1 MKFTSIIVEDL
12 NSAAVLLQRHCE
24 RSGIIEVLGH
34 FTSAEEA
41 LHFLMVN
48 PVDLIFLDVEMP
60 GKSGFEFLDLLK
72 QKPMVI
78 LTTSRTEYAFNAFE
92 YHVTDFLH
100 KPFTYQRF
108 LDSIKKLDRK
118 VQESPSPESFI
129 FIKVNGKLLR
139 INYAD
144 ILYIESL
151 GDYVKFV
158 TPQKKYITHNTIK
171 NLEATIH
178 SSDFVKVHRSFI
190 VNLNAVED
198 LQDNNLLVS
207 GNLIPV
213 SKANKTKL
221 VQKLKEVS

>member
-1 MKFTSIIVEDL
+1 
-12 NSAAVLLQRHCE
+12 
-24 RSGIIEVLGH
+24 
-34 FTSAEEA
+34 
-41 LHFLMVN
+41 MVN

-72 QKPMVI
+72 QKPLVI

-178 SSDFVKVHRSFI
+178 SFDFVKVHRSFI

>member
-108 LDSIKKLDRK
+108 LESIKKLDRK

-178 SSDFVKVHRSFI
+178 SFDFVKVHRSFI

>member
-1 MKFTSIIVEDL
+1 MKFSSIIVEDL
-12 NSAAVLLQRHCE
+12 NSAAVLLKRHCE
-24 RSGIIEVLGH
+24 RSGIIDVLGH
-34 FTSAEEA
+34 FTTAEAA
-41 LHFLMVN
+41 LQFLIAN

-60 GKSGFEFLDLLK
+60 GKSGFEFLDVLQ
-72 QKPMVI
+72 QKPMVV
-78 LTTSRTEYAFNAFE
+78 LTTSNTAYAFNAFE

-100 KPFTYQRF
+100 KPFSYQRF

-118 VQESPSPESFI
+118 ILDKPIMESFI
-129 FIKVNGKLLR
+129 FIKVNGKLIR

-178 SSDFVKVHRSFI
+178 STDFVKVHRSYI

-198 LQDNNLLVS
+198 LQDNNLLINGTYV
-207 GNLIPV
+207 PV
-213 SKANKTKL
+213 SKANKSKL
-221 VQKLKEVS
+221 VQKLKAAS

>member
-12 NSAAVLLQRHCE
+12 HSAAILLQRHCE
-24 RSGIIEVLGH
+24 RCGIIDVLAH

-41 LHFLMVN
+41 LYFLSTH

-60 GKSGFEFLDLLK
+60 GKSGFDLMDIL
-72 QKPMVI
+72 QTKPMII
-78 LTTSRTEYAFNAFE
+78 LTTADTSYAYNAFE

-108 LDSIKKLDRK
+108 LDSIKKLDK
-118 VQESPSPESFI
+118 SNISSTSVESFI
-129 FIKVNGKLLR
+129 FIKVNGKLVK

-178 SSDFVKVHRSFI
+178 STDFLKVHRSFI
-190 VNLNAVED
+190 VNINAIDDV
-198 LQDNNLLVS
+198 QDNNLLIS
-207 GNLIPV
+207 GGFIPV
-213 SKANKTKL
+213 SKANKSKL
-221 VQKLKEVS
+221 VQKLKVV

>member
-24 RSGIIEVLGH
+24 RSGIIDVLGH

-41 LHFLMVN
+41 LHFLIAN

-60 GKSGFEFLDLLK
+60 GKSGFEFLDLLVK
-72 QKPMVI
+72 KPMVI
-78 LTTSRTEYAFNAFE
+78 LTTSSTAYAFNAFE
-92 YHVTDFLH
+92 YHVADFLL

-108 LDSIKKLDRK
+108 LDSIKKLDK
-118 VQESPSPESFI
+118 INQNTSAVESFI

-139 INYAD
+139 INYSD

-178 SSDFVKVHRSFI
+178 SSDFVKVHRSYI
-190 VNLNAVED
+190 INLNAVED
-198 LQDNNLLVS
+198 LQDNNLLIS
-207 GNLIPV
+207 GSYIPV
-213 SKANKTKL
+213 SKANKSKL
-221 VQKLKEVS
+221 VQKLRTAS

>member
-24 RSGIIEVLGH
+24 RSGIIDVLGH

-41 LHFLMVN
+41 LHFLIAN

-60 GKSGFEFLDLLK
+60 GKSGFEFLDLLVK
-72 QKPMVI
+72 KPMVI
-78 LTTSRTEYAFNAFE
+78 LTTSSTAYAFNAFE
-92 YHVTDFLH
+92 YHVTDFLL

-108 LDSIKKLDRK
+108 LDSIKKLDK
-118 VQESPSPESFI
+118 INPNTSPVESFI

-139 INYAD
+139 INYSD

-178 SSDFVKVHRSFI
+178 SSDFVKVHRSYI
-190 VNLNAVED
+190 INLNAVED
-198 LQDNNLLVS
+198 LQDNNLLIGGS
-207 GNLIPV
+207 YIPV
-213 SKANKTKL
+213 SKANKSKL
-221 VQKLKEVS
+221 VQKLRTAS

>member
-24 RSGIIEVLGH
+24 RSGIIDVLRH

-41 LHFLMVN
+41 LHFLMAN

-60 GKSGFEFLDLLK
+60 GKSGFEFLDLLL

-78 LTTSRTEYAFNAFE
+78 LTTSSTEYAFSAFE

-100 KPFTYQRF
+100 KPFSYQRF
-108 LDSIKKLDRK
+108 LDSIKKLDK
-118 VQESPSPESFI
+118 ANISSTSIESFI
-129 FIKVNGKLLR
+129 FIKVNGKLVK

-178 SSDFVKVHRSFI
+178 STDFLKVHRSFI
-190 VNLNAVED
+190 VNINAIDDV
-198 LQDNNLLVS
+198 QDNNLLIS
-207 GNLIPV
+207 GSFIPV
-213 SKANKTKL
+213 SKANKSKL
-221 VQKLKEVS
+221 VQKLKVV

>member
-1 MKFTSIIVEDL
+1 MKFSSIIVEDL
-12 NSAAVLLQRHCE
+12 NSAAVLLKRHCE
-24 RSGIIEVLGH
+24 RSGIIDVLGH
-34 FTSAEEA
+34 FTTAEAA
-41 LHFLMVN
+41 LQFLIAN

-60 GKSGFEFLDLLK
+60 GKSGFEFLDVLQ
-72 QKPMVI
+72 QKPMVV
-78 LTTSRTEYAFNAFE
+78 LTTSNTAYAFNAFE

-100 KPFTYQRF
+100 KPFSYQRF

-118 VQESPSPESFI
+118 ILDKPIMESFI
-129 FIKVNGKLLR
+129 FIKVNGKLIR

-178 SSDFVKVHRSFI
+178 SPDFLKVHRSFI
-190 VNLNAVED
+190 VNLSAVED
-198 LQDNNLLVS
+198 FQDNNLLVS
-207 GNLIPV
+207 GTYIPV
-213 SKANKTKL
+213 SKANKSKL
-221 VQKLKEVS
+221 VQKLKAAS